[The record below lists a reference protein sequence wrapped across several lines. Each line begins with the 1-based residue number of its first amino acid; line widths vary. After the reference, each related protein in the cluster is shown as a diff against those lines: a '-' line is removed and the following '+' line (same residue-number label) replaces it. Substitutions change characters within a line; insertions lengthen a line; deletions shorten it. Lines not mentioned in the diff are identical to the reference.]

1 MTSQQPTKATGDKKK
16 QALAEL
22 CELLVKYP
30 EKSRQALLQQVE
42 IKFDL
47 TPKECDFLNR
57 NFQDPKKEACQK
69 Q

>member
-1 MTSQQPTKATGDKKK
+1 MTSQQPTKCTGDKKK

-22 CELLVKYP
+22 SELIQKYP

-47 TPKECDFLNR
+47 TPKECAFLNR
-57 NFQDPKKEACQK
+57 NFQE
-69 Q
+69 